1 MQSGVLRNREESG
14 GRFDMKRARILPGV
28 AVLLAAALV
37 AGDSASQSAGGART
51 FVVDGRE
58 LMILS
63 PANSRAVASASR
75 AGAAESYETSSRRIH
90 AVSYGGRTFKAST
103 PLEGPWS
110 LIAFDT
116 AQRKFVH
123 LLPSIRVELD
133 YGTDLDAVAEA
144 VNAPEVTVLEML
156 GFAIVRLPGGLH
168 PADAVARVENLNGG
182 PRASMRLRR
191 PRIQWR

>member
-1 MQSGVLRNREESG
+1 MLRNGEESG
-14 GRFDMKRARILPGV
+14 GRLDMKRAGLLPGV
-28 AVLLAAALV
+28 ALLLAAALV
-37 AGDSASQSAGGART
+37 AGDSASQATGDARA

-58 LMILS
+58 LIILS
-63 PANSRAVASASR
+63 PADSRAAAPASPAVAIEA
-75 AGAAESYETSSRRIH
+75 YETSSRSIH

-103 PLEGPWS
+103 PLDGPWS

-144 VNAPEVTVLEML
+144 LNAVEVTVLESL

>member
-1 MQSGVLRNREESG
+1 MQSDVLRNREESG
-14 GRFDMKRARILPGV
+14 GRFDMKRARILPGF
-28 AVLLAAALV
+28 ALLLAAALV
-37 AGDSASQSAGGART
+37 AGDSASQSAGGARAL
-51 FVVDGRE
+51 VDGRE

-63 PANSRAVASASR
+63 PADSRAAPPASPAVSI
-75 AGAAESYETSSRRIH
+75 ESYETSSRRIH

-144 VNAPEVTVLEML
+144 LNAPEVTVLESL

>member
-1 MQSGVLRNREESG
+1 
-14 GRFDMKRARILPGV
+14 MKRARILPGF
-28 AVLLAAALV
+28 ALLLAAALV
-37 AGDSASQSAGGART
+37 AGDSASQSAGGARAL
-51 FVVDGRE
+51 VDGRE

-63 PANSRAVASASR
+63 PADSRAAPLASPAVSI
-75 AGAAESYETSSRRIH
+75 ESYETSSRRIH

-103 PLEGPWS
+103 PLDGPWS

-144 VNAPEVTVLEML
+144 LNAPEVTVLESL

-168 PADAVARVENLNGG
+168 PADAVARVENLNGD